1 VTNASEFLSVASAG
15 GNGEWNENAAF
26 WVQIIRERRDRYRTE
41 LTDKAVQDAI
51 GSCGGLSVLDAGC
64 GEGYMAREIARRGA
78 KRVIGIDTSKPLIE
92 AARAGIPEHTN
103 LSFKVGDVA
112 HLPFPDRMF
121 DVVLANHLMNDLAD
135 IAGPIQEFAR
145 VLRPAGRLVILMLH
159 PCFYGLR
166 AERQAIRRHL
176 DVDEYFSQRVIRQH
190 FEVDGI
196 VSPVTTTSW
205 LRPLEAYTRT
215 LAVAGFHVADMRE
228 PHPSQEQLATSAWW
242 RENFPRPLFLLLTAI
257 RQGDKRSPGH

>member
-1 VTNASEFLSVASAG
+1 VTNASDFRAVTATG

-41 LTDKAVQDAI
+41 LTDKAVHEAI
-51 GSCGGLSVLDAGC
+51 GSCDGLSVLDAGC

-78 KRVIGIDTSKPLIE
+78 KQVVGIDTSRPLIE
-92 AARAGIPEHTN
+92 AAQGAISEHTG
-103 LSFKVGDVA
+103 LSFKVGDVGR
-112 HLPFPDRMF
+112 LPFPDEMF

-135 IAGPIQEFAR
+135 IVDPIREFAR
-145 VLRPAGRLVILMLH
+145 VLRPTGRLVILMLH

-176 DVDEYFSQRVIRQH
+176 DVDEYFSPRVIQQH

-205 LRPLEAYTRT
+205 LRPLECYTRT
-215 LAVAGFHVADMRE
+215 LVAAGFQLADLRE
-228 PHPSQEQLATSAWW
+228 PHPSKEQLATSTWW
-242 RENFPRPLFLLLTAI
+242 RNNFPRPLFLLLTAV
-257 RQGDKRSPGH
+257 KH

>member
-1 VTNASEFLSVASAG
+1 VTNASDVRTVASTG

-41 LTDKAVQDAI
+41 LTDKAVHEAI
-51 GSCGGLSVLDAGC
+51 GTCDGLSVLDVGC

-78 KRVIGIDTSKPLIE
+78 KQVVGIDTSKPLIE
-92 AARAGIPEHTN
+92 AAQATTSEHTS

-112 HLPFPDRMF
+112 RLPFAARMF
-121 DVVLANHLMNDLAD
+121 DVVLANHLMNDLPD
-135 IAGPIQEFAR
+135 IAEPIQEFAR
-145 VLRPAGRLVILMLH
+145 VLRPTGHLVILMLH

-166 AERQAIRRHL
+166 AERQAIRKHP
-176 DVDEYFSQRVIRQH
+176 DVDEYFSPRVIQQH

-205 LRPLEAYTRT
+205 LRPLECYTRT
-215 LAVAGFHVADMRE
+215 LTAAGFQLADLRE

-242 RENFPRPLFLLLTAI
+242 RNNFPRPLFLLLTAV
-257 RQGDKRSPGH
+257 KH